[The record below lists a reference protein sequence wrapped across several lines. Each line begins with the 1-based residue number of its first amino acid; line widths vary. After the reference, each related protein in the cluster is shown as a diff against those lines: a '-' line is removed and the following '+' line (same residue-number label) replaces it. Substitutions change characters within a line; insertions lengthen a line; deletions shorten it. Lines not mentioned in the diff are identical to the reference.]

1 MQRKKISIVVPV
13 HNEEASLEA
22 LYTELVSVFGDLDSS
37 YGYELIFVDDGS
49 SDGSVSVMQGIKAK
63 NVRVSYVEFSR
74 NFGKEAA
81 LSSGIAKAK
90 GDAVIL
96 MDADLQH
103 PPRYIK
109 EFISAWEKGA
119 EVVIGVRAQN
129 PDEGWFR
136 SVCSKVFAG
145 IMRTV
150 SDLPTVSG
158 ATDFRLLDKSVAEAF
173 LKFTER
179 ERITRGLIDWLG
191 FKRAYVPFDA
201 RARFAGKAQYSYR
214 KLFGL
219 TLSALVSHSL
229 IPLRLAGYLGFFI
242 TFFAGALGLF
252 ILVEQL
258 ILGDPLVLQIPAT
271 AMLAVMILFL
281 NGVLLICLGLMS
293 LYIEKIQRET
303 VNRPLYVERTPRKD
317 T

>member
-1 MQRKKISIVVPV
+1 MKKNISIVVPV
-13 HNEEASLEA
+13 YNEAGSLQA
-22 LYTELVSVFGDLDSS
+22 LYTELVSVFSELGSM
-37 YGYELIFVDDGS
+37 YRYQLIFVDDGS
-49 SDGSVSVMQGIKAK
+49 TDGSVSIMQSIEGKDTQ
-63 NVRVSYVEFSR
+63 VSFVEFSR

-81 LSSGIAKAK
+81 LSAGIAKAK
-90 GDAVIL
+90 GNAVIL

-103 PPRYIK
+103 PPRYIQ
-109 EFISAWEKGA
+109 EFVSAWEKGA

-136 SVCSKVFAG
+136 SLCSKVFAS
-145 IMRTV
+145 IMRNV

-158 ATDFRLLDKSVAEAF
+158 ATDFRLLDARVAEAF
-173 LKFTER
+173 RKFTER

-191 FKRAYVPFDA
+191 FKRVYVPFNA
-201 RARFAGKAQYSYR
+201 STRFAGKAQYSYR

-219 TLSALVSHSL
+219 TLSAFVAHSL

-242 TFFAGALGLF
+242 TFFAGALGFF

-258 ILGDPLVLQIPAT
+258 ILGDPLQLQIPAT

-293 LYIEKIQRET
+293 LYIEKIHRET
-303 VNRPLYVERTPRKD
+303 VNRPLYVERTPSSNI
-317 T
+317 

>member
-1 MQRKKISIVVPV
+1 MKKNISIVVPV
-13 HNEEASLEA
+13 YNEAGSLQA
-22 LYTELVSVFGDLDSS
+22 LYTELVSVFSELGSM
-37 YGYELIFVDDGS
+37 YRYQLIFVDDGS
-49 SDGSVSVMQGIKAK
+49 TDGSVSIMQSIEGKDTQ
-63 NVRVSYVEFSR
+63 VSFVEFSR

-81 LSSGIAKAK
+81 LSAGIAKAN

-103 PPRYIK
+103 PPRYIQ

-119 EVVIGVRAQN
+119 EVVIGVRAKN

-136 SVCSKVFAG
+136 SVCSKVFAS
-145 IMRTV
+145 IMRTA

-158 ATDFRLLDKSVAEAF
+158 ATDFRLLDKRVAEAF

-191 FKRAYVPFDA
+191 FKRVYVPFDA
-201 RARFAGKAQYSYR
+201 SARFAGKAQYSYR

-219 TLSALVSHSL
+219 TLSAFVAHSL

-242 TFFAGALGLF
+242 TFFAGALGFF

-258 ILGDPLVLQIPAT
+258 ILGDPLSLHIPAT

-293 LYIEKIQRET
+293 LYIEKIHRET
-303 VNRPLYVERTPRKD
+303 VNRPLYVERTPSSGA
-317 T
+317 